1 MTTQLLTVS
10 PAVVRANPRNPPA
23 DNRLPSRRPPP
34 EFRPQPDGPTP
45 PPERPPIKGDWRY
58 EPSQQPTRYVFVI
71 GLAISAALHAMAL
84 LAFNDPAVVVEN
96 TDAVPELEIT
106 FMEMP
111 PIEELPD
118 PDEVFEDNG
127 PQEEIDPG
135 AYVPMQADVP
145 SFNSEAVFQQKLDLA
160 SLLPKPDFDSAKV
173 VSIPPRI
180 SRSGVS
186 PAKMNDLFN
195 LADLDS
201 QPVPLLQ
208 RPPAFP
214 YELRQLVNYAEVV
227 VDFIVDKNGRVPWA
241 AVKSSTH
248 SGFEDAAVLG
258 VSRWQF
264 KPGTKAG
271 RTVNTRMRV
280 PLRFRVTD

>member
-1 MTTQLLTVS
+1 M
-10 PAVVRANPRNPPA
+10 
-23 DNRLPSRRPPP
+23 
-34 EFRPQPDGPTP
+34 
-45 PPERPPIKGDWRY
+45 
-58 EPSQQPTRYVFVI
+58 I
-71 GLAISAALHAMAL
+71 GLVISATAHALVMF
-84 LAFNDPAVVVEN
+84 AFNEPEVIVEPTN
-96 TDAVPELEIT
+96 EVMELEIT

-145 SFNSEAVFQQKLDLA
+145 SFNTDAVFQQKLDMA

-173 VSIPPRI
+173 LSIPPRI
-180 SRSGVS
+180 SRSPIN
-186 PAKMNDLFN
+186 PAKMKDLFN

-201 QPVPLLQ
+201 EPTPLLQ

-214 YELRQLVNYAEVV
+214 YELRKVVSYAEVV
-227 VDFIVDKNGRVPWA
+227 VDFIVDKDGRVPWA
-241 AVKSSTH
+241 KVKSATH

-271 RTVNTRMRV
+271 RPVNTRMRV